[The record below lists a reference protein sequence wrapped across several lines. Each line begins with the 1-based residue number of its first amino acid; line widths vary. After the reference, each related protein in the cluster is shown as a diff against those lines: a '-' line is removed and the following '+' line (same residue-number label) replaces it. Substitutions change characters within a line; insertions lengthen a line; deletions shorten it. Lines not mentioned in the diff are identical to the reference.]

1 MQPIT
6 EALLWL
12 EANAEA
18 AMTFLIGLAIGRFVG
33 SSVMW
38 WAVG

>member
-12 EANAEA
+12 EANAET
-18 AMTFLIGLAIGRFVG
+18 AMAFVVGLAVGLFTG